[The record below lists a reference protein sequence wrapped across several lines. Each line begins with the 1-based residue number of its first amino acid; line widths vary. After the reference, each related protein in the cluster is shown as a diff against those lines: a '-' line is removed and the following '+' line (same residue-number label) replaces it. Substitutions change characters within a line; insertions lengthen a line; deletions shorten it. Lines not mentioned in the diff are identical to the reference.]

1 MVQETKLSIRK
12 KQSTVEELLKYIKE
26 KNTSNKKI
34 FTVGVGTEFRNQE
47 DSVAVDFLKELAAQN
62 KGFYIGF

>member
-1 MVQETKLSIRK
+1 MNKSE
-12 KQSTVEELLKYIKE
+12 
-26 KNTSNKKI
+26 KKI

-47 DSVAVDFLKELAAQN
+47 DSEAVDFLKQLAAQN